1 MVENVHWLPM
11 TGLLEDLGCHISW
24 SSTCC
29 GQDMEL
35 LLIHNSRQPEI
46 GNQEISVVLRG
57 PEEQI
62 LGFQIAMDDTVVVK
76 ICDSGESGA
85 DQIGSI
91 GFVVIAFPADTVEE
105 LSAEG
110 EISDE
115 IDCKRLSIN
124 SRPVST
130 RRQYSRLFMVSK

>member
-1 MVENVHWLPM
+1 
-11 TGLLEDLGCHISW
+11 
-24 SSTCC
+24 
-29 GQDMEL
+29 MEL

-76 ICDSGESGA
+76 ICYSGESGA

-115 IDCKRLSIN
+115 IDCERLSIN